1 MGELIRLQIRQMLG
15 GRRRWLVLLALSLP
29 VLLTLALRLTG
40 ALGRLDR
47 ETQASELARTF
58 RAEGLSERYV
68 QFEWPQ
74 GVDAYFWQ
82 ARGEDSLG
90 GTVQRTRKGL
100 TLDDQPVDVRDVL
113 VWNEGALVLFDGQ
126 LWRDPALPAPGTRS
140 DLDRYELE
148 LESAALA
155 RRPAIQF
162 ILGLYLYLLYPQVT
176 CLLLA
181 LLYGSSVL
189 ANELDGKTLPYLWTR
204 PIRRAS
210 FVIGKHLGIVVALA
224 VPTAASLFASWAV
237 LTRFEHPGVLATT
250 LAVSLAALL
259 CYNALFL
266 LLGFISPR
274 RGMILG
280 LLYGILFELLLSFV
294 PAVVNQVTVS
304 YFLRS
309 LYLRL
314 SGLTLPDDFPTNL
327 AGAPLPLALFALLL
341 ILIVPLGAAVLL
353 ATQREYAVKDEA

>member
-40 ALGRLDR
+40 ALGG
-47 ETQASELARTF
+47 
-58 RAEGLSERYV
+58 AEGQRNEDHLVPALRSGV
-68 QFEWPQ
+68 LPAQFVPFEWPA
-74 GVDAYFWQ
+74 GNPGLLA
-82 ARGEDSLG
+82 
-90 GTVQRTRKGL
+90 GTVTPTPQGL
-100 TLDDQPVDVRDVL
+100 LYEGRLVQTEQIV
-113 VWNEGALVLFDGQ
+113 VWNDGALVLFDGR
-126 LWRDPALPAPGTRS
+126 LWRDPGLPLPGSEAGLRFFEVQRGEQRGS
-140 DLDRYELE
+140 
-148 LESAALA
+148 
-155 RRPAIQF
+155 RRPPVDF
-162 ILGLYLYLLYPQVT
+162 LFGLYLYMLYPQVT

-266 LLGFISPR
+266 LLGFVSPR

-294 PAVVNQVTVS
+294 PAVINQVTVS

-314 SGLTLPDDFPTNL
+314 ASFQLPEEFPEEL
-327 AGAPLPLALFALLL
+327 AGAPLPLALLALLL

>member
-47 ETQASELARTF
+47 ASGAATLVSELRSGELPQGF
-58 RAEGLSERYV
+58 V
-68 QFEWPQ
+68 PFEWPEDTQ
-74 GVDAYFWQ
+74 SLLDGSLRRTPGGVSHH
-82 ARGEDSLG
+82 G
-90 GTVQRTRKGL
+90 QRIRK
-100 TLDDQPVDVRDVL
+100 DQIL
-113 VWNEGALVLFDGQ
+113 VWNDGALVLFDGQ
-126 LWRDPALPAPGTRS
+126 LWRDPALPMPNAQVGLRHF
-140 DLDRYELE
+140 ELE
-148 LESAALA
+148 RTDEPRSA
-155 RRPAIQF
+155 RPPAEF
-162 ILGLYLYLLYPQVT
+162 IFGLLLYLLYPQVT

-210 FVIGKHLGIVVALA
+210 FVFGKHLGIVLALSG
-224 VPTAASLFASWAV
+224 PTALSLCASWAL
-237 LTRFEHPGVLATT
+237 LTRFEHPRLLLTT
-250 LAVSLAALL
+250 LLVSLAALL

-266 LLGFISPR
+266 LLGFLSPR

-294 PAVVNQVTVS
+294 PAVINQVTVS

-314 SGLTLPDDFPTNL
+314 GGLTPPSEMPTDL
-327 AGAPLPLALFALLL
+327 AGAPLPLTLFALGL
-341 ILIVPLGAAVLL
+341 ILLLPLLAATLL
-353 ATQREYAVKDEA
+353 ATHREYAVKDEA

>member
-1 MGELIRLQIRQMLG
+1 MLG

-40 ALGRLDR
+40 ALAPLDR
-47 ETQASELARTF
+47 EFGTGELVDALR
-58 RAEGLSERYV
+58 EGTLPARYV
-68 QFEWPQ
+68 PFDWPA
-74 GVDAYFWQ
+74 GTDAYFW
-82 ARGEDSLG
+82 SVG
-90 GTVQRTRKGL
+90 GRDPGGGIVQRTFRGL
-100 TLDDQPVDVRDVL
+100 LLDDRPVQSRDLL
-113 VWNEGALVLFDGQ
+113 VWNDGALVLFEKE
-126 LWRDPALPAPGTRS
+126 LWSDPNLPAPHERPG
-140 DLDRYELE
+140 LAPYQLE
-148 LESAALA
+148 INADIRGE
-155 RRPAIQF
+155 RPPSEF
-162 ILGLYLYLLYPQVT
+162 FLGLYLYLLYPQVT

-210 FVIGKHLGIVVALA
+210 FVFGKHLGIVLALSG
-224 VPTAASLFASWAV
+224 PTALSLCASWAL
-237 LTRFEHPGVLATT
+237 LTRFEHPRLLLTT
-250 LAVSLAALL
+250 LLVSLAALL

-266 LLGFISPR
+266 LLGFLSPR

-294 PAVVNQVTVS
+294 PAVINQATVS

-314 SGLTLPDDFPTNL
+314 GGLSLTSEMPTDL
-327 AGAPLPLALFALLL
+327 AGASLPLTLFALGL
-341 ILIVPLGAAVLL
+341 ILLLPLLAATLL
-353 ATQREYAVKDEA
+353 ATHREYAVKDEA